1 MKKIRRFKGK
11 EDIFE
16 NSEFTCYCKI
26 VSSGKFLQVRLII
39 IIKRESIHVWYP
51 EKYIRS
57 SSLTQYRAQ

>member
-1 MKKIRRFKGK
+1 MTILRHVFFIKSYEKIRRFKGK

-39 IIKRESIHVWYP
+39 IIKRESIHV
-51 EKYIRS
+51 
-57 SSLTQYRAQ
+57 

>member
-39 IIKRESIHVWYP
+39 IIFNDKVFTSGILSHKSTKSCV
-51 EKYIRS
+51 
-57 SSLTQYRAQ
+57 